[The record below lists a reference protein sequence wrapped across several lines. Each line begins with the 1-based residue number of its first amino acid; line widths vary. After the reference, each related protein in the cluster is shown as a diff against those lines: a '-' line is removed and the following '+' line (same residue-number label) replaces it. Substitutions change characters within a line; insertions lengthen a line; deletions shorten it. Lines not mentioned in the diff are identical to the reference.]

1 MSKAELYKKSAM
13 KLGKIAK
20 GALTTVD
27 KKGKRMQNGYTGR
40 RVRELPILAGLGVG
54 ATALYGGSLGSVSY
68 KDGQLVDPNLASRT
82 DLANI
87 MGTRVGNVVD
97 QGELPMML
105 ADGGSNIKAPNL
117 GANGNIVLG
126 MHNTRKGG
134 V

>member
-1 MSKAELYKKSAM
+1 MSKAELYKKSA
-13 KLGKIAK
+13 KRLGNVAK
-20 GALTTVD
+20 KVFTAED
-27 KKGKRMQNGYTGR
+27 KRGKRALNGYTGR

-54 ATALYGGSLGSVSY
+54 ATALYGGSFGAVSY

-134 V
+134 I